1 VQLNNYMKSFK
12 EFLLEERSQAPH
24 GVLLYKD
31 KIIVGAKHRQPVK
44 ISDKS
49 LLQKIQKHGEE
60 HGYFYEGDG
69 GDAKQPLFNLSNIKD
84 YTSGY
89 DRDFNKS
96 LKEFPYQQ
104 VSMIAGNTK
113 VNKQYDQIVKY
124 AQNGKKS
131 IFDGILEFIN
141 KGLPDDN
148 FPELTPK
155 ILEKFLKRVNFLDR
169 AKNTKATRENAKK
182 FITDM
187 ENEGY
192 EHKDSKGKYDWKEAN
207 TEMQKVSQEG
217 EDLRNYYIL
226 DKAKPGVYIIGSG
239 HLESM
244 KRILDE
250 RDEEYDMIGGED
262 IE

>member
-1 VQLNNYMKSFK
+1 MKKFK
-12 EFLLEERSQAPH
+12 EFLLEESSQAPH
-24 GVLLYKD
+24 GVFFYKD

-44 ISDKS
+44 ISNKS
-49 LLQKIQKHGEE
+49 LIEKIQNHGKKD
-60 HGYFYEGDG
+60 GYFYEGDG
-69 GDAKQPLFNLSNIKD
+69 GDAKQPLFNLSTVKD
-84 YTSGY
+84 YKSGY
-89 DRDFNKS
+89 DNDFNKS

-104 VSMIAGNTK
+104 VSMIAGNTN
-113 VNKQYDQIVKY
+113 VNKQYDHIAKH
-124 AQNGKKS
+124 AENGKKS
-131 IFDGILEFIN
+131 IFDGILEYIN
-141 KGLPDDN
+141 KGLPDNNN

-169 AKNTKATRENAKK
+169 AKNTKATKENAKK

-244 KRILDE
+244 KRILNDRNE
-250 RDEEYDMIGGED
+250 DYDMVGGED

>member
-1 VQLNNYMKSFK
+1 MKNFK
-12 EFLLEERSQAPH
+12 EFLLEERSSAPH
-24 GVLLYKD
+24 GVFFYKD
-31 KIIVGAKHRQPVK
+31 KIIVGVKHRQPVK

-49 LLQKIQKHGEE
+49 LVEKIQNHGEQ

-69 GDAKQPLFNLSNIKD
+69 KDASQSLFGLKSMKD
-84 YTSGY
+84 YKSGY
-89 DRDFNKS
+89 DKDFNKAQ
-96 LKEFPYQQ
+96 KEFPYQMLS
-104 VSMIAGNTK
+104 VLAANTST
-113 VNKQYDQIVKY
+113 NKQYDWIAKSG
-124 AQNGKKS
+124 QNGKIS
-131 IFDGILEFIN
+131 IFDAILKSN
-141 KGLPDDN
+141 LGKKLDL
-148 FPELTPK
+148 PELTPK

-169 AKNTKATRENAKK
+169 AKNTKAIRENAKK

-187 ENEGY
+187 EKEGY

-226 DKAKPGVYIIGSG
+226 DKAKPGVYIIGAG

-250 RDEEYDMIGGED
+250 RNEDYDMVGGED